1 MAFCK
6 FCGSKLED
14 GQLCNCEGAVAER
27 AAAANA
33 QAAAP
38 VAPAAPVEQPTPAP
52 APAAQPVQAAA
63 PAPAPVAQPVQQ
75 AAPVQQPVQQAAP
88 VQQPQA
94 QAVQQPQAQAVQQ
107 PQAQAV
113 QQPVQQAPNMQYQ
126 GQPQGQ
132 FQGQYQQVQ
141 PAVTVDTEKI
151 KAEARN
157 SFANILTVFK
167 APITG
172 GAAYM
177 SGKNYIGSAV
187 LLFIQVL
194 VTSFFALF
202 YGIGF
207 NSAIDKLSDQAGYL
221 SYILPFD
228 DFKMSLVTAFFLTFL
243 FVIITMAVIG
253 GAFFTGALILKLDF
267 KITNVLDLLGY
278 RAIFTIPATII
289 SLLFS
294 IISAGFGLIFFY
306 AIGLIILGFVVAA
319 LMERYAYKKD
329 AILYMSLIVLVILVI
344 VFTLVYSKV
353 SLLYVPEIKEIIG

>member
-38 VAPAAPVEQPTPAP
+38 VAPAAPVEQPVPAP

-63 PAPAPVAQPVQQ
+63 PVEQPAPAPVAQPVQQ
-75 AAPVQQPVQQAAP
+75 AASVQQPVQQAAP
-88 VQQPQA
+88 VQQP
-94 QAVQQPQAQAVQQ
+94 VQQ

-187 LLFIQVL
+187 LLFIQVF